1 LFGRPWRSFDAFAV
15 QVLPVARSCRNVL
28 SQKQRLQPVRIGSAT
43 RPKERAAMS
52 ERPTALSQFAIGEK
66 EFPAAS
72 PSHGTAGVAPPALP
86 FEPEERAGRP
96 RSQKRL
102 ENERL
107 GQECLGSVAVVSRHQ
122 LHNFRHWPRAFAA
135 QHKDRRYYEIVE
147 DTLHP
152 EFDYRYFAIR
162 NADGETIAIQPFFI
176 LDQDI
181 LAGIHPWLRRLTG
194 AIRRRWPGFMT
205 MKTMMV
211 GCVAGEGHL
220 DGGDD
225 RTRAAVAR
233 SLAGAIAG
241 HARALGAHL
250 IVLKEFPDQ
259 NRDALSCFVGH
270 GFTRIPS
277 MPHTRLS
284 IAYADFDG
292 YMQSALNSATR
303 RKLRRK
309 FSATDRGPAIA
320 LSVMGDISPV
330 IDDIYPLYLQVY
342 ERSKLRFEKLTKDY
356 FCRLGTMMPDRTRF
370 FVWRRDGRVI
380 AFGQCL
386 VHGDTLFAE
395 YLGLDYSVALD
406 LHLYHYVFRD
416 LVRWGIANGYRWF
429 QSTGLNYD
437 PKLHLR
443 QRLKPVDLYV
453 RHTSAVVNRIMRAA
467 LPLLE
472 PTRREATL
480 KKFPNYAELWGAD
493 SGAGKS
499 SGRVAGA
506 NATAVVDLRKGWGP

>member
-1 LFGRPWRSFDAFAV
+1 MSDRTTALSRDVSGEPEFPAHSRCDEGVSAVPGNRVDLVSRRQLEGCRPWQDAFA
-15 QVLPVARSCRNVL
+15 S
-28 SQKQRLQPVRIGSAT
+28 
-43 RPKERAAMS
+43 
-52 ERPTALSQFAIGEK
+52 
-66 EFPAAS
+66 
-72 PSHGTAGVAPPALP
+72 
-86 FEPEERAGRP
+86 
-96 RSQKRL
+96 
-102 ENERL
+102 
-107 GQECLGSVAVVSRHQ
+107 
-122 LHNFRHWPRAFAA
+122 

-162 NADGETIAIQPFFI
+162 NPMGDITAIQPFFI

-181 LAGIHPWLRRLTG
+181 LAGIHPRFRFLID
-194 AIRRRWPGFMT
+194 AIRRRWPRFMR

-220 DGGDD
+220 DDGDD
-225 RTRAAVAR
+225 QARAVAAQ
-233 SLAGAIAG
+233 SLATAIVS
-241 HARALGAHL
+241 HARALGARL
-250 IVLKEFPDQ
+250 IVLKEFPDEYR
-259 NRDALSCFVGH
+259 NALSCFVRG

-284 IAYADFDG
+284 IAYADFDD

-303 RKLRRK
+303 RKLRKK
-309 FSATDRGPAIA
+309 FRATDESAPIA
-320 LSVMGDISPV
+320 LNVTHDITPV
-330 IDDIYPLYLQVY
+330 VDEIYPLYLQVY
-342 ERSKLRFEKLTKDY
+342 ERSKLHFERLTREY
-356 FCRLGTMMPDRTRF
+356 FCRLGAAMPDRVRF
-370 FVWRRDGRVI
+370 FVWRRHGKAV
-380 AFGQCL
+380 AFGMCL

-395 YLGLDYSVALD
+395 YLGLDYGVALD

-443 QRLKPVDLYV
+443 HRLKPVDLYV
-453 RHTSAVVNRIMRAA
+453 RHTSPVINALMRVA

-472 PTRREATL
+472 PTRHDETL
-480 KKFPNYAELWGAD
+480 KKFPNYADLWGAG

-499 SGRVAGA
+499 CDGAAGPVA
-506 NATAVVDLRKGWGP
+506 DLRKGWGPCNERSEDHDA